1 MDPAI
6 ISHRFHSTRKQ
17 FINAPRT
24 QPDLLLSSD
33 RFRGFSTPYTYIHT
47 YLHTYTQRYEYEA
60 ALCCRIS
67 TNRSLKPAGHRKVGR
82 CNVMCW
88 IFNGTASDVGPGTFR
103 LSRPYTTTYVYIYI
117 HTSPAVNG
125 VIVSRGSCTG
135 AKRISWLY
143 IEGTL
148 EWILYKFSGEIIIDL
163 CSVCSYCL
171 TFFVIYYVR
180 ICWVR

>member
-1 MDPAI
+1 MRASHRRTVTKYSMGVQMDPAI

-103 LSRPYTTTYVYIYI
+103 LSRPYTTTYIYIYI
-117 HTSPAVNG
+117 HLLRWTVLLFQEEAAQEQNEF
-125 VIVSRGSCTG
+125 RGFILR
-135 AKRISWLY
+135 ARLNEFFISFQEKL
-143 IEGTL
+143 L
-148 EWILYKFSGEIIIDL
+148 
-163 CSVCSYCL
+163 
-171 TFFVIYYVR
+171 
-180 ICWVR
+180 